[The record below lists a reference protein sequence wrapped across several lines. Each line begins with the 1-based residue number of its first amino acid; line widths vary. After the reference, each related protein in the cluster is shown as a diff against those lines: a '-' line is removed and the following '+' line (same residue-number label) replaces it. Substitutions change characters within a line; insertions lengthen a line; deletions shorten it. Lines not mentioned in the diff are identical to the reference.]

1 MLWSKFASNSLPFG
15 LLPRLVIWVKTLARK
30 QFYTQD
36 PLDCCSGG
44 KICSWEH
51 WVVGNRKLFHDGT
64 AQGLFLDVSLPS
76 LSPGTPTDRSWA
88 RKCLVMYCL
97 YVSLSC
103 FTLRNIS
110 STLKCGPVLKSSLL
124 PWIIVQFFIAFVLF
138 GPLSF
143 PAASRD
149 RLSSS
154 PPINIPSRQLS
165 KSSFTLWAGSD
176 LMPSKKTLLFCY
188 GPCYSPL
195 PHPDNLCTIFH
206 HQTFCICL
214 LFYLNDFSP

>member
-1 MLWSKFASNSLPFG
+1 MLWSKFASNSLRFG

-88 RKCLVMYCL
+88 RKCLVMCCL

-124 PWIIVQFFIAFVLF
+124 TLNYCSVFPVHCLRALWTSFFSCCLPWQTVL
-138 GPLSF
+138 
-143 PAASRD
+143 
-149 RLSSS
+149 LSS
-154 PPINIPSRQLS
+154 NQY
-165 KSSFTLWAGSD
+165 SFSAAVQIFFHLIMSWVRSD
-176 LMPSKKTLLFCY
+176 AL
-188 GPCYSPL
+188 
-195 PHPDNLCTIFH
+195 
-206 HQTFCICL
+206 
-214 LFYLNDFSP
+214 